1 MDGESQ
7 QLISDCFLR
16 TIVNPRATN
25 TPIEP
30 PPTKQPVKV
39 ELQVLRLKDESQTLI
54 MDTLRSI
61 HGDSFELGDISKY
74 EDKGGRMKKG
84 FWQDRGNLVVQGG
97 FDFSNMPRTGNSNE
111 DKFRMYAIMKLHSYG
126 FHRSHCDEALDHHNG
141 DVDKALALLFSKYF
155 PPPNELQ
162 LPISLEDH
170 NEDELSALRSDEK
183 EVLESIYDKLFVV
196 KEPNR
201 VWQLKFKIDHLL
213 THSPSEMKKQA
224 EREKQQAEEEK
235 RRMMEAL
242 AKKKKAKREKCWNF
256 AKGKCRYGNRCHYS
270 HEVEESSAEVSK
282 VTRKVD
288 KTLEED
294 PNWFYL
300 EIRFPPSNRYPFEPP
315 ILLLKTTCADI
326 PEQLCLRVNRRLVQ
340 ESIELTRD
348 GMPCIY
354 TVADLLQNDSEIG
367 QFIEQDRYQF
377 PDGRKSLFYVPE
389 QDAENGGIVE
399 NLPTHHQR
407 GVTGRQTSNK
417 INTEQLMKEDRNIVR
432 KFMDKQTNAA
442 YKEMLK
448 NRRNLPAW
456 TKMAEII
463 NLMESHQ
470 ILVISGE
477 TGCGKSTQ
485 VPQFLLDDWLLQSSK
500 LRSDQP
506 MRHVEIICTQP
517 RRLSAIGV
525 AERVADERNEKIGNT
540 VGYQIRLENRI
551 SSSTRLT
558 FCTTGIL
565 LRRLQSDPT
574 LTTVT
579 HIIVDEVHERSE
591 ESDFLLLIL
600 KELLPKR
607 TDLKVILMSATLN
620 SNLFSSYF
628 GDIPVLDIP
637 GRTFPVEQLFLED
650 ILERSGFVLEPD
662 SQFCRKLR
670 KGEQEMLL
678 QELEYADVKAAN
690 AAPAKTIRD
699 ENLKMADMFA
709 RYADYSKQTCKA
721 LYLMDPLR
729 INSELI
735 EHVLTYIVDDT
746 ASHSWPKEGSILIFL
761 PGLAEIQTVH
771 ESLTESKLFGPRGD
785 RFVLIPLHS
794 MLTNEEQALVFRKPP
809 KGKRKIVLS
818 TNIAETSV
826 TIDDCVFVIDCGQMK
841 EKRFDSNRNMESLE
855 MVWVSRANAL
865 QRKGRAGRVMP
876 GVCIHLYTRPR
887 FTHHILGQ
895 PVPEIH
901 RIPLEPLLL
910 RIKTLSTFQE
920 RTLNEVLG
928 SIIEPPSVETIQ
940 AAKKRLIDVGA
951 FDLEEQLTSL
961 GHHLAALP
969 VDVRIGK
976 LMLFGAI
983 FQCLDS
989 VLTIAAI
996 LSYKSPFVSPF
1007 GKRDEADNRKR
1018 QFAIGNSDHLTM
1030 LNAYRRW
1037 MEAAQKSRYAGQC
1050 FAEENYL
1057 STKTLTTIGEMKYQF
1072 LELLVSIGFVPI
1084 DLSGRSRA
1092 KRQQLDDL
1100 HKLTGVEINV
1110 NGSNNRLLAAILCA
1124 ALYPNVA
1131 KILTPE
1137 KSFVAAA
1144 VGAMPRLPQA
1154 CDLRFKTQED
1164 GYVALHPSSV
1174 NANVGS
1180 FASPFLV
1187 YQEKIKTSRIF
1198 IRESTMVPLLPMVLF
1213 SGSDLQIELHGGDFV
1228 ILLEGGWLMLQ
1239 TATHRIAEMMKF
1251 LRLELAKMLE
1261 LKISDPLLNL
1271 MNHDHGKRVI
1281 DTIVHLITKE

>member
-1 MDGESQ
+1 MDEESQ

-16 TIVNPRATN
+16 TVVDPRSTN
-25 TPIEP
+25 APNEP

-54 MDTLRSI
+54 MDTLRAI
-61 HGDSFELGDISKY
+61 HGESFQLGDISKY

-84 FWQDRGNLVVQGG
+84 FWQDRGNLVIQGG
-97 FDFSNMPRTGNSNE
+97 VDFSNIPRTGNSNE
-111 DKFRMYAIMKLHSYG
+111 DKFRMYAIMKLHSYA
-126 FHRSHCDEALDHHNG
+126 FHRSHCEEALDHHNG
-141 DVDKALALLFSKYF
+141 DVDNALALLFSKYF
-155 PPPNELQ
+155 PPPND
-162 LPISLEDH
+162 PGPPTAEDH
-170 NEDELSALRSDEK
+170 NEDELCTLRADER
-183 EVLESIYDKLFVV
+183 EVLESIYDKLFVE
-196 KEPNR
+196 KEHNR

-213 THSPSEMKKQA
+213 AHSPSEMKKQA
-224 EREKQQAEEEK
+224 EREAQQAEEEK
-235 RRMMEAL
+235 RRMLEAL

-270 HEVEESSAEVSK
+270 HEPDESDGEEKKGGKKVE
-282 VTRKVD
+282 
-288 KTLEED
+288 KTAEED
-294 PNWFYL
+294 PNWFFL
-300 EIRFPPSNRYPFEPP
+300 EIRFPPGNRYPFERP
-315 ILLLKTTCADI
+315 ILLLKTTCSDI

-340 ESIELTRD
+340 ECIELTND

-354 TVADLLQNDSEIG
+354 AVADLLQNDTEIG
-367 QFIEQDRYQF
+367 QFLELDRYQF
-377 PDGRKSLFYVPE
+377 PDGKRSLFYVPE
-389 QDAENGGIVE
+389 QDVGESAIGD
-399 NLPTHHQR
+399 NLPTHHRR
-407 GVTGRQTSNK
+407 GVTGRQTGSKVNP
-417 INTEQLMKEDRNIVR
+417 EQLMKEDRNIVR
-432 KFMDKQTNAA
+432 KFMDKQTNEA

-448 NRRNLPAW
+448 VRRKLPAW

-485 VPQFLLDDWLLQSSK
+485 VPQFLLDDWLLQSAKAQSK
-500 LRSDQP
+500 EPL
-506 MRHVEIICTQP
+506 RHVEIICTQP

-525 AERVADERNEKIGNT
+525 AERVAEERNEKIGNT
-540 VGYQIRLENRI
+540 VGYQIRLENKI

-574 LTTVT
+574 LSSVT

-600 KELLPKR
+600 KELLSKR
-607 TDLKVILMSATLN
+607 SDLKVILMSATLN

-650 ILERSGFVLEPD
+650 ILERSEFVLEPD

-670 KGEQEMLL
+670 KGEQELLL
-678 QELEYADVKAAN
+678 QELEYSDVKAAN

-709 RYADYSKQTCKA
+709 RYAEYSKQTCKA

-729 INSELI
+729 INPELI

-746 ASHSWPKEGSILIFL
+746 SHSWPREGSILIFL

-771 ESLTESKLFGPRGD
+771 ESLAESKLFGARGD

-826 TIDDCVFVIDCGQMK
+826 TIDDCVFVLDCGQMK

-887 FTHHILGQ
+887 FTNHILGQ

-910 RIKTLSTFQE
+910 RVKTLSTFQE
-920 RTLNEVLG
+920 RSVNEVLG
-928 SIIEPPSVETIQ
+928 ALIEPPSVENIQ

-951 FDLEEQLTSL
+951 LDSEEQLTPL
-961 GHHLAALP
+961 GHHLSALP

-989 VLTIAAI
+989 VLTMAAI

-1018 QFAIGNSDHLTM
+1018 QFAIANSDHLTM

-1050 FAEENYL
+1050 FAEQNYL
-1057 STKTLTTIGEMKYQF
+1057 SGKTLATIGEMKYQF

-1100 HKLTGVEINV
+1100 LKLTGEEINV

-1124 ALYPNVA
+1124 ALYPNVV

-1137 KSFVAAA
+1137 KSFVTGA
-1144 VGAMPRLPQA
+1144 VGAVPRLPQA
-1154 CDLRFKTQED
+1154 SDLRFKTQED

-1174 NANVGS
+1174 NATVGH
-1180 FASPFLV
+1180 FGSPFLV
-1187 YQEKIKTSRIF
+1187 YQEKMKTSRIF
-1198 IRESTMVPLLPMVLF
+1198 IRETTMVPLLPMVLF

-1239 TATHRIAEMMKF
+1239 AATHQIAEMMKF

-1271 MNHDHGKRVI
+1271 MNHEHGKRVI
-1281 DTIVHLITKE
+1281 DTIVHLISKE

>member
-1 MDGESQ
+1 ME
-7 QLISDCFLR
+7 
-16 TIVNPRATN
+16 
-25 TPIEP
+25 
-30 PPTKQPVKV
+30 
-39 ELQVLRLKDESQTLI
+39 
-54 MDTLRSI
+54 TLRAI
-61 HGDSFELGDISKY
+61 HGEAFQLGDISKY

-84 FWQDRGNLVVQGG
+84 FWQDRGNLVIQGG
-97 FDFSNMPRTGNSNE
+97 VDFSNIPRTGNTNE
-111 DKFRMYAIMKLHSYG
+111 DKFRMYAVMKLHSYA
-126 FHRSHCDEALDHHNG
+126 FHRAHCEEALDHHNG
-141 DVDKALALLFSKYF
+141 DVDSALALLFSKYF
-155 PPPNELQ
+155 PPPNNLQ
-162 LPISLEDH
+162 PPVEDH
-170 NEDELSALRSDEK
+170 NEDELTALRADER
-183 EVLESIYDKLFVV
+183 EVLESIYDKLFVE
-196 KEPNR
+196 KEHNR

-213 THSPSEMKKQA
+213 THSPSEMRKQA
-224 EREKQQAEEEK
+224 EREAQQAEEEK
-235 RRMMEAL
+235 RRMQEAL

-270 HEVEESSAEVSK
+270 HELDESDSEEKKNSKKVE
-282 VTRKVD
+282 
-288 KTLEED
+288 KTMEED
-294 PNWFYL
+294 PNWFFL
-300 EIRFPPSNRYPFEPP
+300 EIRFPPGNRYPFERP
-315 ILLLKTTCADI
+315 ILLLKTTCSDI

-340 ESIELTRD
+340 ECIELTND

-354 TVADLLQNDSEIG
+354 AVADLLQNDEEIG
-367 QFIEQDRYQF
+367 RFIEQDRYQF
-377 PDGRKSLFYVPE
+377 PDGRRSLFYVPE
-389 QDAENGGIVE
+389 QDAIEVGMGN

-407 GVTGRQTSNK
+407 GVTGRQTGTK
-417 INTEQLMKEDRNIVR
+417 INPEQVMKEDRNIVR
-432 KFMDKQTNAA
+432 KFMDKQTNEA

-448 NRRNLPAW
+448 NRRKLPAW

-500 LRSDQP
+500 VQSKDPL
-506 MRHVEIICTQP
+506 RHVEIICTQP

-525 AERVADERNEKIGNT
+525 AERVAEERNEKIGNT
-540 VGYQIRLENRI
+540 VGYQIRLENKI

-565 LRRLQSDPT
+565 LRRLQSDPV
-574 LTTVT
+574 LASVT

-600 KELLPKR
+600 KELMGKR

-650 ILERSGFVLEPD
+650 ILDRSGFVLEPD

-670 KGEQEMLL
+670 KGEHEQLL
-678 QELEYADVKAAN
+678 QELEYSDVQAAN

-699 ENLKMADMFA
+699 ENLKMADLFA
-709 RYADYSKQTCKA
+709 RYAEYSKQTCKA

-729 INSELI
+729 INPELI
-735 EHVLTYIVDDT
+735 EHVLTYIVDDS
-746 ASHSWPKEGSILIFL
+746 SHSWPKEGSILIFL

-771 ESLTESKLFGPRGD
+771 ESLADSKLFGARGD

-794 MLTNEEQALVFRKPP
+794 MLTNEEQALVFRKAP

-826 TIDDCVFVIDCGQMK
+826 TIDDCVFVLDCGQMK

-910 RIKTLSTFQE
+910 RVKTLATFEE
-920 RTLNEVLG
+920 RSVNGVLG
-928 SIIEPPSVETIQ
+928 ALIEPPSVENIQ
-940 AAKKRLIDVGA
+940 AAKKRLVDVGA
-951 FDLEEQLTSL
+951 LDLEEQLTPL
-961 GHHLAALP
+961 GHHLSALP

-989 VLTIAAI
+989 VLTVAAI

-1018 QFAIGNSDHLTM
+1018 QFAIANSDHLTM

-1050 FAEENYL
+1050 FAEQNYL
-1057 STKTLTTIGEMKYQF
+1057 SGKTLATIGEMKYQF
-1072 LELLVSIGFVPI
+1072 LELLVSIGFVPL

-1092 KRQQLDDL
+1092 KRQQLDEL
-1100 HKLTGVEINV
+1100 PKLTGPEINV

-1124 ALYPNVA
+1124 ALYPNVV

-1137 KSFVAAA
+1137 KSFVTGA
-1144 VGAMPRLPQA
+1144 VGAVPRLPQA
-1154 CDLRFKTQED
+1154 SDLRFKTQAD
-1164 GYVALHPSSV
+1164 
-1174 NANVGS
+1174 
-1180 FASPFLV
+1180 
-1187 YQEKIKTSRIF
+1187 
-1198 IRESTMVPLLPMVLF
+1198 
-1213 SGSDLQIELHGGDFV
+1213 
-1228 ILLEGGWLMLQ
+1228 
-1239 TATHRIAEMMKF
+1239 
-1251 LRLELAKMLE
+1251 
-1261 LKISDPLLNL
+1261 
-1271 MNHDHGKRVI
+1271 
-1281 DTIVHLITKE
+1281 

>member
-1 MDGESQ
+1 METLRAIHGESFQ
-7 QLISDCFLR
+7 
-16 TIVNPRATN
+16 
-25 TPIEP
+25 
-30 PPTKQPVKV
+30 
-39 ELQVLRLKDESQTLI
+39 
-54 MDTLRSI
+54 
-61 HGDSFELGDISKY
+61 LGDISKY

-84 FWQDRGNLVVQGG
+84 FWQDRGNLVIQGG
-97 FDFSNMPRTGNSNE
+97 VDFSNIPRTGNSNE
-111 DKFRMYAIMKLHSYG
+111 DKFRMYAVMKLHSYA
-126 FHRSHCDEALDHHNG
+126 FHRSHCEEALDHHNG
-141 DVDKALALLFSKYF
+141 DVDSALALLFSKYF
-155 PPPNELQ
+155 PPPNDLQ
-162 LPISLEDH
+162 PPAEDH
-170 NEDELSALRSDEK
+170 NEDELNALRADER
-183 EVLESIYDKLFVV
+183 EVLESIYDKLFVE
-196 KEPNR
+196 KEHNR

-224 EREKQQAEEEK
+224 EREAQQAEEEK
-235 RRMMEAL
+235 RRTLEAL

-270 HEVEESSAEVSK
+270 HELEELDSEEK
-282 VTRKVD
+282 KNNKKVD
-288 KTLEED
+288 KTPEED
-294 PNWFYL
+294 PNWFFL
-300 EIRFPPSNRYPFEPP
+300 EIRFPPGNRYPFERP
-315 ILLLKTTCADI
+315 ILLLKTTCSDI

-340 ESIELTRD
+340 ECIELTND

-354 TVADLLQNDSEIG
+354 TVADLLQNDEEIG
-367 QFIEQDRYQF
+367 RFIEQDRYQF
-377 PDGRKSLFYVPE
+377 PDGRRSLFYVPE
-389 QDAENGGIVE
+389 RDAIDGGTGDS
-399 NLPTHHQR
+399 LPTHHQR
-407 GVTGRQTSNK
+407 GVTGRHTGSKVNP
-417 INTEQLMKEDRNIVR
+417 EQVMKEDRNIVR
-432 KFMDKQTNAA
+432 KFMDKQTNEA

-448 NRRNLPAW
+448 NRRKLPAW

-463 NLMESHQ
+463 SLMESHQ

-500 LRSDQP
+500 VQSKDPL
-506 MRHVEIICTQP
+506 RHVEIICTQP

-525 AERVADERNEKIGNT
+525 AERVAEERNEKIGNT
-540 VGYQIRLENRI
+540 VGYQIRLENKI

-565 LRRLQSDPT
+565 LRRLQSDPM
-574 LTTVT
+574 LASVT

-600 KELLPKR
+600 KELLGKR

-650 ILERSGFVLEPD
+650 ILDRSGFVLEPD

-670 KGEQEMLL
+670 KGEQEQLL
-678 QELEYADVKAAN
+678 QELEYSDVKAAN

-729 INSELI
+729 INPELI

-746 ASHSWPKEGSILIFL
+746 SHHWPKEGSILIFL

-771 ESLTESKLFGPRGD
+771 ESLAESKLFGARGD

-887 FTHHILGQ
+887 FSHHILGQ

-910 RIKTLSTFQE
+910 RVKTLSTFEE
-920 RTLNEVLG
+920 RSVNDVLG
-928 SIIEPPSVETIQ
+928 ALIEPPSMENIQ
-940 AAKKRLIDVGA
+940 AAKKRLVDVGA
-951 FDLEEQLTSL
+951 LDLEEQLTPL
-961 GHHLAALP
+961 GHHLSALP

-989 VLTIAAI
+989 VLTMAAI

-1050 FAEENYL
+1050 FAEQNYL
-1057 STKTLTTIGEMKYQF
+1057 SGKTLATIGEMKYQF

-1100 HKLTGVEINV
+1100 QQVTGPEINM

-1124 ALYPNVA
+1124 ALYPNVV

-1137 KSFVAAA
+1137 KSFVTGA
-1144 VGAMPRLPQA
+1144 VGAVPRLPQA
-1154 CDLRFKTQED
+1154 SDLRFKTQED

-1174 NANVGS
+1174 NASVGH
-1180 FASPFLV
+1180 FGSPFLV
-1187 YQEKIKTSRIF
+1187 YQEKMKTSRIF
-1198 IRESTMVPLLPMVLF
+1198 IRETTMVPLLPMVLF

-1239 TATHRIAEMMKF
+1239 AATHQVAEMMKF

-1271 MNHDHGKRVI
+1271 MNHEHGKRII
-1281 DTIVHLITKE
+1281 DTIVHLISKE

>member
-16 TIVNPRATN
+16 TVVIPRSTN
-25 TPIEP
+25 APIEP

-39 ELQVLRLKDESQTLI
+39 ELQVLRLKDESQNLI
-54 MDTLRSI
+54 METLRAV
-61 HGDSFELGDISKY
+61 HGESFQLGDISKY

-84 FWQDRGNLVVQGG
+84 FWQDRGNLVIQGG
-97 FDFSNMPRTGNSNE
+97 FDFSNAPRTGNSNE

-126 FHRSHCDEALDHHNG
+126 FHRTHCEEALEHHNG
-141 DVDKALALLFSKYF
+141 DIDQALSLLFSKYF
-155 PPPNELQ
+155 PPPADLQ
-162 LPISLEDH
+162 PPPEEY
-170 NEDELSALRSDEK
+170 NEDELSTMRADER
-183 EVLESIYDKLFVV
+183 EALESIYDKLFVE
-196 KEPNR
+196 KERNR

-213 THSPSEMKKQA
+213 VHSPSEMKKQA
-224 EREKQQAEEEK
+224 ERERQQAEEGK
-235 RRMMEAL
+235 RRHMEAL
-242 AKKKKAKREKCWNF
+242 AKQKKAKKEKCWNF
-256 AKGKCRYGNRCHYS
+256 AKGKCRYGNRCYYS
-270 HEVEESSAEVSK
+270 HETEGTTSGEEK
-282 VTRKVD
+282 KGD
-288 KTLEED
+288 KRGDKAADED
-294 PNWFYL
+294 PNWFFL
-300 EIRFPPSNRYPFEPP
+300 EVRFDPGNRYPYERPV
-315 ILLLKTTCADI
+315 LLLKTTCPDI

-340 ESIELTRD
+340 ECVELTRD

-354 TVADLLQNDSEIG
+354 TVAELLQNDEEIG
-367 QFIEQDRYQF
+367 RYIEQDRFQF
-377 PDGRKSLFYVPE
+377 PDARRSLFYEPDR
-389 QDAENGGIVE
+389 DAGDEAMTGE
-399 NLPTHHQR
+399 LSTHHQR
-407 GVTGRQTSNK
+407 GTTGRQTGPRMNV
-417 INTEQLMKEDRNIVR
+417 EQMQKEDRNIVR
-432 KFMDKQTNAA
+432 KFMDKQTNAT
-442 YKEMLK
+442 YKEMIR

-456 TKMAEII
+456 AKMSEII
-463 NLMESHQ
+463 ALMEAHQ
-470 ILVISGE
+470 ILVVSGE

-500 LRSDQP
+500 LEPNQK

-525 AERVADERNEKIGNT
+525 AERVAEERNEKIGNT
-540 VGYQIRLENRI
+540 VGYQIRLENKI

-574 LTTVT
+574 LATVT

-600 KELLPKR
+600 KELLAQR

-628 GDIPVLDIP
+628 SDVPVLDIP

-650 ILERSGFVLEPD
+650 ILDRSRFVMEPD
-662 SQFCRKLR
+662 SQYCRKLK
-670 KGEQEMLL
+670 KGEIEMLI
-678 QELEYADVKAAN
+678 QELEYSDVQAAN
-690 AAPAKTIRD
+690 VAPAKTIRD

-709 RYADYSKQTCKA
+709 RYGEYSKQTCKT

-729 INSELI
+729 INPELI
-735 EHVLTYIVDDT
+735 EHVLTYIVDDN
-746 ASHSWPKEGSILIFL
+746 SHSWPKEGSILIFL

-771 ESLTESKLFGPRGD
+771 EALSESRLFGPRGD

-887 FTHHILGQ
+887 FTNHILGQ

-910 RIKTLSTFQE
+910 RIKTLP
-920 RTLNEVLG
+920 TLQDRPMDAVLG
-928 SIIEPPSVETIQ
+928 ATIEPPSVENIQ
-940 AAKKRLIDVGA
+940 SAKKRLIDVGA
-951 FDLEEQLTSL
+951 LDLEEQLTPL

-1007 GKRDEADNRKR
+1007 SKRDEADNRKR
-1018 QFAIGNSDHLTM
+1018 QFAIANSDHLTM

-1037 MEAAQKSRYAGQC
+1037 MEAAQRSRYAGQC

-1057 STKTLTTIGEMKYQF
+1057 SGKTLSTIGEMKYQF

-1100 HKLTGVEINV
+1100 LQLTGAELNV
-1110 NGSNNRLLAAILCA
+1110 HGTNNRLLAAILCA
-1124 ALYPNVA
+1124 ALYPNVV

-1137 KSFVAAA
+1137 KSFVSGGGGA
-1144 VGAMPRLPQA
+1144 VPRLPQA
-1154 CDLRFKTQED
+1154 SDLRFKTQED
-1164 GYVALHPSSV
+1164 GYVSLHPSSI
-1174 NANVGS
+1174 NAHVGY
-1180 FASPFLV
+1180 FGSPFLV
-1187 YQEKIKTSRIF
+1187 YQEKVKTSRIF

-1213 SGSDLQIELHGGDFV
+1213 SGSDLKIELHGGDFV
-1228 ILLEGGWLMLQ
+1228 ILLESGWLMVQ
-1239 TATHRIAEMMKF
+1239 AATHQIAEMMKF
-1251 LRLELAKMLE
+1251 LRLELTKMLA

-1271 MNHDHGKRVI
+1271 LHHEHGKRI
-1281 DTIVHLITKE
+1281 IETIVHLISKE

>member
-1 MDGESQ
+1 MDEQIQ
-7 QLISDCFLR
+7 QLIEDCFLR
-16 TIVNPRATN
+16 TIVVPRSTN
-25 TPIEP
+25 APLEP
-30 PPTKQPVKV
+30 PATKQPVKV

-54 MDTLRSI
+54 METLRAI
-61 HGDSFELGDISKY
+61 HGESFQLGDISKY

-84 FWQDRGNLVVQGG
+84 FWQDRGNLVIQGG
-97 FDFSNMPRTGNSNE
+97 VDFSNIPRTGNSNE
-111 DKFRMYAIMKLHSYG
+111 DKFRMYAIMKLHSYA
-126 FHRSHCDEALDHHNG
+126 FHRSHCEEALDHHNG
-141 DVDKALALLFSKYF
+141 DVDNALTLLFSKYF
-155 PPPNELQ
+155 PPPNDLQ
-162 LPISLEDH
+162 SPTEEH
-170 NEDELSALRSDEK
+170 NEDELCTLRADER
-183 EVLESIYDKLFVV
+183 EVLESIYDKLFVE
-196 KEPNR
+196 KEHNR

-224 EREKQQAEEEK
+224 EREAQQAEEEK
-235 RRMMEAL
+235 RRMLEAL

-270 HEVEESSAEVSK
+270 HEPDVSDSEEKKGGKKAEKSP
-282 VTRKVD
+282 D
-288 KTLEED
+288 ED
-294 PNWFYL
+294 PNWFFL
-300 EIRFPPSNRYPFEPP
+300 EIRFPPGNRYPFERP
-315 ILLLKTTCADI
+315 ILLLKTTCSDI

-340 ESIELTRD
+340 ECIELTND

-354 TVADLLQNDSEIG
+354 AVADLLQNDAEIAR
-367 QFIEQDRYQF
+367 FIEQDRFQF
-377 PDGRKSLFYVPE
+377 PDSRRSLFYEPE
-389 QDAENGGIVE
+389 QDAVEGGLGD

-407 GVTGRQTSNK
+407 GVTGRQTGSKVNP
-417 INTEQLMKEDRNIVR
+417 EQQMKEDRNIVR
-432 KFMDKQTNAA
+432 KFMDKQTNDA
-442 YKEMLK
+442 YKEMLR
-448 NRRNLPAW
+448 NRRKLPAW

-500 LRSDQP
+500 MQSKEPL
-506 MRHVEIICTQP
+506 RHVEIICTQP

-525 AERVADERNEKIGNT
+525 AERVAEERNEKIGNT
-540 VGYQIRLENRI
+540 VGYQIRLENKI

-565 LRRLQSDPT
+565 LRRLQSDPA

-591 ESDFLLLIL
+591 ESDFLLMIL
-600 KELLPKR
+600 KELLSKR

-628 GDIPVLDIP
+628 GDIPVLEIP

-650 ILERSGFVLEPD
+650 ILERTEFVLEPD

-670 KGEQEMLL
+670 KGEYELL
-678 QELEYADVKAAN
+678 TQELEYSDVKAAN

-729 INSELI
+729 INPELI

-746 ASHSWPKEGSILIFL
+746 SHSWPREGSILIFL

-771 ESLTESKLFGPRGD
+771 ESLAESKLFGARGD
-785 RFVLIPLHS
+785 QFVLIPLHS

-887 FTHHILGQ
+887 FTDHILGQ

-910 RIKTLSTFQE
+910 RVKTLSTFQE
-920 RTLNEVLG
+920 RSLNEVLG
-928 SIIEPPSVETIQ
+928 ALIEPPSVETIQ

-951 FDLEEQLTSL
+951 LDLDEQLTPL
-961 GHHLAALP
+961 GHHLSALP

-989 VLTIAAI
+989 VLTMAAI

-1018 QFAIGNSDHLTM
+1018 QFAIANSDHLTM

-1037 MEAAQKSRYAGQC
+1037 IEAAQKSRYAGQC
-1050 FAEENYL
+1050 FAEQNYL
-1057 STKTLTTIGEMKYQF
+1057 SGKTLATIGEMKYQF

-1084 DLSGRSRA
+1084 DLSGRTRA

-1100 HKLTGVEINV
+1100 QKITGAEINV
-1110 NGSNNRLLAAILCA
+1110 NGMNNRLLAAILCA
-1124 ALYPNVA
+1124 ALYPNVV

-1137 KSFVAAA
+1137 KSFVTGA
-1144 VGAMPRLPQA
+1144 VGAVPRLPQA
-1154 CDLRFKTQED
+1154 SDLRFKTQED
-1164 GYVALHPSSV
+1164 GYVALHPSSI
-1174 NANVGS
+1174 NATVGH
-1180 FASPFLV
+1180 FGSPFLV
-1187 YQEKIKTSRIF
+1187 YQEKMKTSRIY
-1198 IRESTMVPLLPMVLF
+1198 IRETTMVPLLPMVLF

-1239 TATHRIAEMMKF
+1239 AATHQIAEMMKF
-1251 LRLELAKMLE
+1251 LRLDLAKMLE

-1271 MNHDHGKRVI
+1271 MNHEHGKRVI
-1281 DTIVHLITKE
+1281 DTIVHLISKE

>member
-7 QLISDCFLR
+7 QLIADCFLR
-16 TIVNPRATN
+16 TIVDPRSTN
-25 TPIEP
+25 APNEL

-54 MDTLRSI
+54 MDTLRAI
-61 HGDSFELGDISKY
+61 HGESFQLGDISKY

-84 FWQDRGNLVVQGG
+84 FWQDRGNLIIQGG
-97 FDFSNMPRTGNSNE
+97 VDFSNIPRTGNSNE
-111 DKFRMYAIMKLHSYG
+111 DKFRMYAVMKLHSYA
-126 FHRSHCDEALDHHNG
+126 FHRSHCEEALDHHDG

-155 PPPNELQ
+155 PSPSDLQPPA
-162 LPISLEDH
+162 EDH
-170 NEDELSALRSDEK
+170 NEDELCTLRADER
-183 EVLESIYDKLFVV
+183 EVLESIYDKLFVE
-196 KEPNR
+196 KEHNR

-224 EREKQQAEEEK
+224 EREAQQAAEEK
-235 RRMMEAL
+235 RRMLEAL
-242 AKKKKAKREKCWNF
+242 AKKKKVKREKCWNF

-270 HEVEESSAEVSK
+270 HEPDESDSEEKKGSKKAE
-282 VTRKVD
+282 
-288 KTLEED
+288 KTTEED
-294 PNWFYL
+294 PNWFFL
-300 EIRFPPSNRYPFEPP
+300 EIRFPPGNRYPFERP
-315 ILLLKTTCADI
+315 ILLLKTTCSDI

-340 ESIELTRD
+340 ECIELTND

-354 TVADLLQNDSEIG
+354 AVADLLQNDAEIG

-377 PDGRKSLFYVPE
+377 PDGRRSLFYVPE
-389 QDAENGGIVE
+389 QDAGESGIGE

-407 GVTGRQTSNK
+407 GVTGRQTGSKVNP
-417 INTEQLMKEDRNIVR
+417 EQVMKEDRNIVR
-432 KFMDKQTNAA
+432 KFMDKQTNDA
-442 YKEMLK
+442 YKEMLR
-448 NRRNLPAW
+448 NRRKLPAW

-500 LRSDQP
+500 LQSKEP
-506 MRHVEIICTQP
+506 LRHVEIICTQP

-525 AERVADERNEKIGNT
+525 AERVAEERNEKIGNT
-540 VGYQIRLENRI
+540 VGYQIRLENKI

-574 LTTVT
+574 LTSVT

-600 KELLPKR
+600 KELLFKR

-650 ILERSGFVLEPD
+650 ILERSEFVLEPD

-670 KGEQEMLL
+670 KGEQELL
-678 QELEYADVKAAN
+678 MQELEYSDVKAAN
-690 AAPAKTIRD
+690 AAPAKTIKD

-729 INSELI
+729 INPELI

-746 ASHSWPKEGSILIFL
+746 SHSWPKEGSILIFL
-761 PGLAEIQTVH
+761 PGLGEIQTVH
-771 ESLTESKLFGPRGD
+771 ESLAESKLFGTRGD

-910 RIKTLSTFQE
+910 RVKTLSTFEE
-920 RTLNEVLG
+920 RSLNEVLG
-928 SIIEPPSVETIQ
+928 ALIEPPSVENIQ

-951 FDLEEQLTSL
+951 LDLEERLTPL
-961 GHHLAALP
+961 GHHLSALP

-989 VLTIAAI
+989 VLTMAAI

-1018 QFAIGNSDHLTM
+1018 LFAIANSDHLTM

-1050 FAEENYL
+1050 FAEQNYL
-1057 STKTLTTIGEMKYQF
+1057 SGKTLATIGEMKYQF

-1100 HKLTGVEINV
+1100 QKVTGAEINV
-1110 NGSNNRLLAAILCA
+1110 NGSNNRLLGAILCA
-1124 ALYPNVA
+1124 ALYPNVV

-1137 KSFVAAA
+1137 KSFVTGA
-1144 VGAMPRLPQA
+1144 VGAIPRLPQPS
-1154 CDLRFKTQED
+1154 DLRFKTQED

-1174 NANVGS
+1174 NASVGH
-1180 FASPFLV
+1180 FGSPFLV
-1187 YQEKIKTSRIF
+1187 YQEKMKTSRIF
-1198 IRESTMVPLLPMVLF
+1198 IRETTMVPLLPMVLF

-1239 TATHRIAEMMKF
+1239 AATHQVAEMMKF
-1251 LRLELAKMLE
+1251 LRLELAKMLK

-1271 MNHDHGKRVI
+1271 MNHEHGKRVI
-1281 DTIVHLITKE
+1281 DTIVHLISKE

>member
-16 TIVNPRATN
+16 TIVDPRSTN
-25 TPIEP
+25 APIEP

-61 HGDSFELGDISKY
+61 HGESFQLGDISKY

-84 FWQDRGNLVVQGG
+84 FWQDRGNLVIQGG
-97 FDFSNMPRTGNSNE
+97 FDYSNIPRTGNSNE
-111 DKFRMYAIMKLHSYG
+111 DKFRMYAVMKLHSYA
-126 FHRSHCDEALDHHNG
+126 FHRSHCEEALDHHNG

-155 PPPNELQ
+155 PPPND
-162 LPISLEDH
+162 LPPVTEDH
-170 NEDELSALRSDEK
+170 NEDELDTLRADER
-183 EVLESIYDKLFVV
+183 EALESIYDKLFVE
-196 KEPNR
+196 KEHNL

-224 EREKQQAEEEK
+224 EREAQQAEEEK
-235 RRMMEAL
+235 RRMLEAL

-270 HEVEESSAEVSK
+270 HELDEPKDEA
-282 VTRKVD
+282 D
-288 KTLEED
+288 KKPGKRGTDKAADED

-300 EIRFPPSNRYPFEPP
+300 EIRFPPGNRYPFERP
-315 ILLLKTTCADI
+315 ILLLKTTCSDI

-340 ESIELTRD
+340 ECIELTKD

-354 TVADLLQNDSEIG
+354 TVADLLQNDEEIG
-367 QFIEQDRYQF
+367 RFIEQDRYQF
-377 PDGRKSLFYVPE
+377 PDGRRSLFYVPE
-389 QDAENGGIVE
+389 QDADDGGSGE

-407 GVTGRQTSNK
+407 GVTGRQTGPKLNPD
-417 INTEQLMKEDRNIVR
+417 QLMKEDRNIVR

-456 TKMAEII
+456 TKMSEIVA
-463 NLMESHQ
+463 LMEAHQ

-500 LRSDQP
+500 LKP
-506 MRHVEIICTQP
+506 NEPLRHVEIICTQP

-540 VGYQIRLENRI
+540 VGYQIRLENKI

-574 LTTVT
+574 LSTVT

-600 KELLPKR
+600 KELLTKR

-670 KGEQEMLL
+670 KGEQELLL
-678 QELEYADVKAAN
+678 QELEYSDVKAAN

-729 INSELI
+729 INPELI

-746 ASHSWPKEGSILIFL
+746 SHGWPREGSILIFL

-771 ESLTESKLFGPRGD
+771 ESLAESKLFGPRGD

-826 TIDDCVFVIDCGQMK
+826 TIDDCVFVLDCGQMK

-910 RIKTLSTFQE
+910 RIKTLPTLAE
-920 RTLNEVLG
+920 RALNEVLG
-928 SIIEPPSVETIQ
+928 AIIEPPSVENIQ

-951 FDLEEQLTSL
+951 LDLEEQLTPL
-961 GHHLAALP
+961 GHHLSALP

-989 VLTIAAI
+989 VLTMAAI

-1018 QFAIGNSDHLTM
+1018 QFAIANSDHLTM
-1030 LNAYRRW
+1030 LSAYRRW
-1037 MEAAQKSRYAGQC
+1037 LEAAQKSRYAGQC

-1057 STKTLTTIGEMKYQF
+1057 SGKTLATIGEMKYQF

-1100 HKLTGVEINV
+1100 LKLTGAEINV
-1110 NGSNNRLLAAILCA
+1110 NGTNNRLLAAILCA
-1124 ALYPNVA
+1124 ALYPNVV

-1137 KSFVAAA
+1137 KSFVTGA
-1144 VGAMPRLPQA
+1144 VGAVPRLPQA
-1154 CDLRFKTQED
+1154 SDLRFKTQED

-1174 NANVGS
+1174 NATVGY
-1180 FASPFLV
+1180 FGSPFLV
-1187 YQEKIKTSRIF
+1187 YQEKMKTSRIF
-1198 IRESTMVPLLPMVLF
+1198 IRETTMVPLLPMVLF
-1213 SGSDLQIELHGGDFV
+1213 SGSDLAIELHGGDFV

-1239 TATHRIAEMMKF
+1239 AATHQIAEMVKF

-1271 MNHDHGKRVI
+1271 MNHEHGKRVI
-1281 DTIVHLITKE
+1281 DTIVRLISKE